1 MDKFKFNSYNID
13 ACGYYTRGKRK
24 FGNLLETLLDF
35 QNWVKNKNLNET
47 CTFSPDNEKGE
58 ILPVYCFDIAVSNN
72 HEDIILITWNE
83 TETIESGMAS
93 VNGLDPVGSPN
104 VETTK
109 VPTGHI
115 PGYPTYFWFSIPNDS
130 LVTIRLD
137 KSRLNGHQGLRLLL
151 EGFLSKFS
159 KHAVIEFSEDNEHN
173 NDDIISEV
181 VLGYQ
186 ENEEKELCT
195 KVSPRFW
202 TSVKKIDGE
211 LDLIRHNR
219 SKISKLLRKDCLHTM
234 DRDDRGFLHKL
245 FENIGGNPLV
255 NNETRI
261 KYEVSIENLKEQEL
275 NNIIEKWIKD
285 SEEWSN
291 VGFKI
296 DGIPEP
302 KWLSH
307 SIVKK
312 DIEINVDKTEKGI
325 LKAKSLLEQV
335 ILYKEHLTSL
345 IER

>member
-1 MDKFKFNSYNID
+1 MDKFKFNSYTID
-13 ACGYYTRGKRK
+13 ACGYYSRGKLK
-24 FGNLLETLLDF
+24 FGSLLETLLDF
-35 QNWVKNKNLNET
+35 QSWVKNKNLNET

-72 HEDIILITWNE
+72 HDDIILITWNE

-93 VNGLDPVGSPN
+93 VNGLDPVGNPN

-115 PGYPTYFWFSIPNDS
+115 PGYPTYFWFSIPYNS

-137 KSRLNGHQGLRLLL
+137 KNRLNGHQGLRLLL

-159 KHAVIEFSEDNEHN
+159 KHVVIEHSEDNEHN
-173 NDDIISEV
+173 NDNIINEV

-186 ENEEKELCT
+186 ENQEKELCT

-234 DRDDRGFLHKL
+234 EKTDNNLLQRL
-245 FENIGGNPLV
+245 FENMGGRPLI
-255 NNETRI
+255 NSETKI
-261 KYEVSIENLKEQEL
+261 QYEISIVDLKEQEL
-275 NNIIEKWIKD
+275 NNIIEKWNND
-285 SEEWSN
+285 PEEWSN

-312 DIEINVDKTEKGI
+312 DIEINVEKTEKGI
-325 LKAKSLLEQV
+325 LKAESLLSK
-335 ILYKEHLTSL
+335 IIHYKEHLISL